1 MASTN
6 RISTCHVKTLKS
18 FGEVAR
24 IGGVVPD
31 GIVKVLRGYEA
42 GQAGMSGI
50 FGLSI
55 DACMP
60 TVACRGGRT
69 PPGVH
74 DVVHCLKAHRREN
87 LAAKATE

>member
-1 MASTN
+1 
-6 RISTCHVKTLKS
+6 VKTLKS

-69 PPGVH
+69 PPRGAR
-74 DVVHCLKAHRREN
+74 CGASSQGPPQRKSGGKSN
-87 LAAKATE
+87 